1 MDEER
6 RPCCFDEWASS
17 NAKRARKKETVA
29 AVTGSL
35 LAALERAGLAGRSVL
50 DVGCGAGDLA
60 LAAVAHGATRAHG
73 TDLGPGAVAEAR
85 ELARTRGLTDRV
97 NFEIADGST
106 ASLPVSDVVVLNRV
120 VCCYPRVDALIS
132 NTLGAAGTV
141 YAVSAPTDAGLAGAL
156 NAFVTWWSNRWFR
169 LRRRKFGD
177 FRVFIHDLGA
187 IDARVRA
194 KGFTQIHRERR
205 HWVWDIAVWAR

>member
-6 RPCCFDEWASS
+6 PPCCFDEWASS

-35 LAALERAGLAGRSVL
+35 LAALEGAGLAGRSVL

-73 TDLGPGAVAEAR
+73 MDLGTGAVAEAR
-85 ELARTRGLTDRV
+85 ELARTRGLADRAT
-97 NFEIADGST
+97 FEIADGST
-106 ASLPVSDVVVLNRV
+106 APLPSSDVVVLNRV
-120 VCCYPRVDALIS
+120 VCCYPRVDSLIS

-141 YAVSAPTDAGLAGAL
+141 YAMSAPADRGLPGLL
-156 NAFVTWWSNRWFR
+156 NVFVTWWSNHWYR
-169 LRRRKFGD
+169 LRKKKFGD
-177 FRVFIHDLGA
+177 FRVFVHDLAA

-194 KGFTQIHRERR
+194 RGFTQIHRERR